1 MSRDKILAAALLA
14 GAVLAAVVEFAPWAK
29 PTPAPESGYTLRG
42 KWIGPHAA
50 EDAAAF
56 AGLCRGLADA
66 LELDGGRSAP
76 RISTG
81 VQIEDVRIAAAE
93 GRFLPRQLTREQPH
107 AVAVAGRY
115 LDEHAGTSG
124 GPLDT
129 ESRAKWVKA
138 LRDLAQLAEESVR

>member
-1 MSRDKILAAALLA
+1 MSRDKILVAALLA
-14 GAVLAAVVEFAPWAK
+14 GAVLAAVVEFAPRAK
-29 PTPAPESGYTLRG
+29 PVPPPESGYTLKG
-42 KWIGPHAA
+42 KWIGGRAA

-129 ESRAKWVKA
+129 ESRAKWVRA
-138 LRDLAQLAEESVR
+138 LRDLAQLAEESLR